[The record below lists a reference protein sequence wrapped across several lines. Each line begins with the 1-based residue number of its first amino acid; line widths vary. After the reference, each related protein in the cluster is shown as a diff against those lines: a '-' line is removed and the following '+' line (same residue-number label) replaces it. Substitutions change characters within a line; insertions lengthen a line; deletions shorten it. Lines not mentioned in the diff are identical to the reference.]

1 MENGEVM
8 SQETP
13 KVTVLEFDELSPNDL
28 KANGKQL
35 ATLAKRVGDDLAHQV
50 AAKAEQLLQS
60 ETSIQSLTLWADPSN
75 LVRVRMNEIWE
86 QK

>member
-1 MENGEVM
+1 M
-8 SQETP
+8 SQTTP

-35 ATLAKRVGDDLAHQV
+35 ATLARRVGDDLAHQV
-50 AAKAEQLLQS
+50 AARAEQLLQA
-60 ETSIQSLTLWADPSN
+60 EPTIQSVTLWANPSN
-75 LVRVRMNEIWE
+75 LVRVRINEIWE

>member
-1 MENGEVM
+1 M

-13 KVTVLEFDELSPNDL
+13 KVTVLEFDEINPNDL
-28 KANGKQL
+28 KVKDKQL
-35 ATLAKRVGDDLAHQV
+35 ATLAKRVGDDLAHWV

-60 ETSIQSLTLWADPSN
+60 ETSIQSVTLWANPSN
-75 LVRVRMNEIWE
+75 LVRVRMNEIGE